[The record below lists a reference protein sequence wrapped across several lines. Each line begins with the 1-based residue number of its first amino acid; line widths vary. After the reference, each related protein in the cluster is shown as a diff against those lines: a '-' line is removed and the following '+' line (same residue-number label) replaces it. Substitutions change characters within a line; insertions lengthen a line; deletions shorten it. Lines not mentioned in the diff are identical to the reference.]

1 MSNIIDIM
9 IVYPDI
15 LVIGVII
22 ALILNKLNFQLLN
35 SLPVSLQ
42 LISFE
47 VLRFFLK
54 VLDIF

>member
-22 ALILNKLNFQLLN
+22 ALKT
-35 SLPVSLQ
+35 
-42 LISFE
+42 
-47 VLRFFLK
+47 FFC
-54 VLDIF
+54 DQ